1 MTMQQRQDLIAK
13 LERFRLLLSAANAAE
28 TLHLAEE
35 PVGRFDKQHVSLPA
49 IALRPAKTRQ
59 PKKIAVIGK
68 DGGDAKGIDDHELI
82 VPSNITARIKEIC
95 TFILHSQLTQLETEY

>member
-13 LERFRLLLSAANAAE
+13 LERFRLLLSAADAAE

-35 PVGRFDKQHVSLPA
+35 PVGRFDKRHVSLPA

-59 PKKIAVIGK
+59 LKTIAVIGK
-68 DGGDAKGIDDHELI
+68 DGGIDDHELI
-82 VPSNITARIKEIC
+82 VPSNVTARIKGIC
-95 TFILHSQLTQLETEY
+95 TFILHS